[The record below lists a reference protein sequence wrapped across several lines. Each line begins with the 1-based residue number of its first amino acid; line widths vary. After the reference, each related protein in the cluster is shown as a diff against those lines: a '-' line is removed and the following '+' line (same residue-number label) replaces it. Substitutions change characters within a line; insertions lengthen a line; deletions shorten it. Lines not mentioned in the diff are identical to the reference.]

1 MNIGHAFIA
10 APLLVLSYGLI
21 RIVDGFDG
29 SRGPGLAWTTGHLA
43 FLAALAV
50 FVPILRQ
57 LRTMAGRGLIATIWT
72 VIALAGIAA
81 LTVQFVIDIVVGFLA
96 ADHAEMAR
104 LSGLVS
110 DVPGVE
116 AAVYA
121 GGPSLFY
128 TGMLALFVELAVRRQ
143 VAYWIP
149 VLVLVGSVLPIIDKD
164 LLPIGAALLLIS
176 YVPVARRLLRARPAD
191 VAALAGPDAVADTV
205 SDASGRR

>member
-1 MNIGHAFIA
+1 MNIGHAFIT

-21 RIVDGFDG
+21 RVVDGFDG
-29 SRGPGLAWTTGHLA
+29 SRGPGVAWTTGHLA
-43 FLAALAV
+43 FLAALAL
-50 FVPILRQ
+50 FVPILGR
-57 LRTMAGRGLIATIWT
+57 LRVMAGRGRLAT
-72 VIALAGIAA
+72 VSMAVALLGIVA

-128 TGMLALFVELAVRRQ
+128 TGMLALFIELAARRL
-143 VAYWIP
+143 VAWWIP
-149 VLVLVGSVLPIIDKD
+149 VLVLAGSVMPLIDKD
-164 LLPIGAALLLIS
+164 LLPVGAVLLLIAF
-176 YVPVARRLLRARPAD
+176 VPVALPLLRAAADEPAEAN
-191 VAALAGPDAVADTV
+191 VAAPVAAGP
-205 SDASGRR
+205 R